1 MSYEWQ
7 RTNNMPDFTRS
18 GNDVGSGGGR
28 LTVLVVV
35 LAVLGALVLFSAFS
49 YAPSGGAE
57 GTGDASAP
65 AAADGATGTG
75 TNPD

>member
-7 RTNNMPDFTRS
+7 RSSNMPDFTSS
-18 GNDVGSGGGR
+18 GNDVATGGGR

-35 LAVLGALVLFSAFS
+35 LAALGALVLVSSFS
-49 YAPSGGAE
+49 YAPVS
-57 GTGDASAP
+57 TGEETSAP

-75 TNPD
+75 ATTD

>member
-7 RTNNMPDFTRS
+7 RSSNMPDFTRS
-18 GNDVGSGGGR
+18 GNDVATGGGR

-35 LAVLGALVLFSAFS
+35 LAILGALVLFSAFS
-49 YAPSGGAE
+49 YAPTGTE
-57 GTGDASAP
+57 GEASAP

-75 TNPD
+75 TTLD

>member
-7 RTNNMPDFTRS
+7 RSSNMPDFTRS

-35 LAVLGALVLFSAFS
+35 LAILGALVLFSAFS
-49 YAPSGGAE
+49 YAPADTE
-57 GTGDASAP
+57 GEASAP

-75 TNPD
+75 TTTAD

>member
-7 RTNNMPDFTRS
+7 RSSNMPDFTRS
-18 GNDVGSGGGR
+18 GNDVATGGGR

-35 LAVLGALVLFSAFS
+35 LAILGALVLFSAFS
-49 YAPSGGAE
+49 YAPT
-57 GTGDASAP
+57 GTQGDAAAP

-75 TNPD
+75 TTTD